1 MVTRKKNFDSNIV
14 YNHQLYINQG
24 KQPGAFFTVGRYI
37 EQPTVGLAGDFDGD
51 RKLELVFENTSQT
64 YRLSDSS
71 INNLVAGQDIVW
83 GNKAHT
89 ADFPNNKYMLDF
101 NGDGKT
107 DIMVLDRNGFRIYT
121 LNKVNDK
128 YRYQLLFSGDY
139 PTYNT
144 GIYFSDF
151 NGDGKTDLITQ
162 KIAYDETDNETA
174 IHLSTGKEF
183 AKDFS
188 LN

>member
-1 MVTRKKNFDSNIV
+1 
-14 YNHQLYINQG
+14 
-24 KQPGAFFTVGRYI
+24 
-37 EQPTVGLAGDFDGD
+37 
-51 RKLELVFENTSQT
+51 
-64 YRLSDSS
+64 
-71 INNLVAGQDIVW
+71 
-83 GNKAHT
+83 
-89 ADFPNNKYMLDF
+89 MLDF

-183 AKDFS
+183 VKRLLPELKQHLTKLYPGDYNGDHRVDIAYFTASTKLTIGYFTGLKFNWNNFTLLSGVEPMNNNINADFNGDGKDEIIYNAFS
-188 LN
+188 NTCLLYTSPSPRDTR